1 MRHQQLLVC
10 TVGLLGVTL
19 AGCTTDLNARTTIG
33 AAQTLPALAQAEEGP
48 GQPEDVGATRIDR
61 ADWAPAEFRVPV
73 DGVVHNPLWHS
84 RVSFDEE
91 PARQYG
97 LYPTAETALQL
108 GEDGG
113 VIARGML
120 VEPVRTLFDLFAMP
134 VRMVFDSPWTRA
146 QSPSMFKRWHA
157 GEWLAGPLPEE

>member
-1 MRHQQLLVC
+1 MRHQHLLIC
-10 TVGLLGVTL
+10 TVGLLGFTL
-19 AGCTTDLNARTTIG
+19 TGCTSDLNARDTIG
-33 AAQTLPALAQAEEGP
+33 AARTLPALTQEKTGQAE
-48 GQPEDVGATRIDR
+48 DVATTRLDR
-61 ADWAPAEFRVPV
+61 GDWSPTEFRVPV
-73 DGVVHNPLWHS
+73 DGVVHNPLWRS

-91 PARQYG
+91 PARQHG

-120 VEPVRTLFDLFAMP
+120 VEPARTLFDLFAMP
-134 VRMVFDSPWTRA
+134 VRMVFDPPWKRE

>member
-1 MRHQQLLVC
+1 MRHQHFLLC
-10 TVGLLGVTL
+10 TAGLLGLTL

-33 AAQTLPALAQAEEGP
+33 AAQTLPALAPAEAAP
-48 GQPEDVGATRIDR
+48 PENAVTARLDR
-61 ADWAPAEFRVPV
+61 GDWEPIEFRVPV
-73 DGVVHNPLWHS
+73 DGVVHAPLWRS
-84 RVSFDEE
+84 GVSFDDD
-91 PARQYG
+91 PARQHG

-120 VEPVRTLFDLFAMP
+120 VEPARTLFDLFAMP
-134 VRMVFDSPWTRA
+134 VRMVFDPPWERT